1 LRNSPTPNE
10 RRGKGW
16 KFLSVDRSFK
26 LSVDLSNHDAE
37 VSHWSRPLLMD
48 HIPDRELVEG
58 EGKLDVSGGSWVEVD
73 SVEASKDGRLSR
85 KKRRINQKRDEKK

>member
-1 LRNSPTPNE
+1 
-10 RRGKGW
+10 
-16 KFLSVDRSFK
+16 
-26 LSVDLSNHDAE
+26 
-37 VSHWSRPLLMD
+37 MD